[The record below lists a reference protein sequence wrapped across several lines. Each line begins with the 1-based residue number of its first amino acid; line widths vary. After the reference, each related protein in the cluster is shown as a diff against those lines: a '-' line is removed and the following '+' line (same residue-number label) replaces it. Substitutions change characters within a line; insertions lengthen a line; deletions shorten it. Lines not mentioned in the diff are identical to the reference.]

1 MPEDPRLAYAA
12 KATQALA
19 AKGRAP
25 RRPVEF
31 RSQCGEDALLWELFQ
46 GQLTG
51 FYIEVGAFNG
61 LDLSP
66 THAFDC
72 IGWDG
77 LLIEAIPDRARDCA
91 TNRPTASVVHA
102 ALGPRGSTGTTSFTV
117 TTDAHGGML
126 SHLTST
132 PGHGEPGAVTSQE
145 HVTVPYTTMDALL
158 DANPPRDIDFAIIDV
173 EGAEV
178 PLLEG
183 FDLRRH
189 RPKILLIEDE
199 RNQPTTP
206 IETYMATEQYAQLG
220 WIAFNRIYA
229 RRDLAPDFA
238 TRL

>member
-1 MPEDPRLAYAA
+1 MPEDPRLAYAV

-19 AKGRAP
+19 ARARSP

-66 THAFDC
+66 TYAYDC
-72 IGWDG
+72 VGWDG
-77 LLIEAIPDRARDCA
+77 LLIEAIPRRAQECA
-91 TNRPTASVVHA
+91 QNRPTARVVHA
-102 ALGPRGSTGTTSFTV
+102 ALGPHGSSGTTSFTV
-117 TTDAHGGML
+117 TTDKFGGML
-126 SHLTST
+126 SHLSSSA
-132 PGHGEPGAVTSQE
+132 GHGEGDAVTSQE
-145 HVTVPYTTMDALL
+145 VVTVPFTTMDALL
-158 DANPPRDIDFAIIDV
+158 DAAPPRDIDFAIIDV

-189 RPKILLIEDE
+189 RPRILLIEDE
-199 RNQPTTP
+199 RDKPTTP
-206 IETYMATEQYAQLG
+206 VEAYMAMQQYAQLG

-229 RRDLAPDFA
+229 RRDLAADFA